1 MGFAILTVMRLFAT
15 LLLIALLALQYRL
28 WLSDDGVR
36 EVRRLQTAVVVQER
50 ENDELVARN
59 AQLAAEVENLKKGL
73 DAVEERA
80 RSDLGMVGANET
92 FYQVVIPAPEPGSDV
107 AEDPTA
113 GRAAATAESKQHD
126 APSRSSQH
134 AAAR

>member
-1 MGFAILTVMRLFAT
+1 MRVFAAI
-15 LLLIALLALQYRL
+15 LLIALLALQYRL

-36 EVRRLQTAVVVQER
+36 EVRRLQTAVVAQER
-50 ENDELVARN
+50 DNAGLTARN
-59 AQLAAEVENLKKGL
+59 GELAAEVENLKKGL

-92 FYQVVIPAPEPGSDV
+92 FYQVVIPAPESGADV
-107 AEDPTA
+107 AENAATGDQEAPAASEPRDPT
-113 GRAAATAESKQHD
+113 SQ
-126 APSRSSQH
+126 SSPH

>member
-1 MGFAILTVMRLFAT
+1 MRLFAT

-36 EVRRLQTAVVVQER
+36 EVRRLQTEVVLQER

-59 AQLAAEVENLKKGL
+59 AQLAAEVENLKQGL

-80 RSDLGMVGANET
+80 RSDLGMVGGNET
-92 FYQVVIPAPEPGSDV
+92 FYQVVIPGPEPSSSGADDPPAGS
-107 AEDPTA
+107 
-113 GRAAATAESKQHD
+113 AAATAESMQHD
-126 APSRSSQH
+126 PPSRSSQQ

>member
-1 MGFAILTVMRLFAT
+1 MRLFTAI
-15 LLLIALLALQYRL
+15 LLIALLALQYRL
-28 WLSDDGVR
+28 WLSDDGMR
-36 EVRRLQTAVVVQER
+36 EVRRLQNAVVAQER
-50 ENDELVARN
+50 ENGELTARN

-92 FYQVVIPAPEPGSDV
+92 FYQVVVPPPASAAEV
-107 AEDPTA
+107 AANEADANAGAAVESRPRDPL
-113 GRAAATAESKQHD
+113 
-126 APSRSSQH
+126 SRSSQH

>member
-1 MGFAILTVMRLFAT
+1 MRLFTAI
-15 LLLIALLALQYRL
+15 LLIALLALQYRL
-28 WLSDDGVR
+28 WLSDDGMR
-36 EVRRLQTAVVVQER
+36 EVRRLQNAVVAQER
-50 ENDELVARN
+50 ENGELTARN

-92 FYQVVIPAPEPGSDV
+92 FYQVVVPPPASAEEV
-107 AEDPTA
+107 AENEADASAGAAVESRPRDPL
-113 GRAAATAESKQHD
+113 
-126 APSRSSQH
+126 SRSSQH

>member
-1 MGFAILTVMRLFAT
+1 M
-15 LLLIALLALQYRL
+15 LLLALLALQYRL
-28 WLSDDGVR
+28 WISDDGVR
-36 EVRRLQTAVVVQER
+36 EVRRLQTAVVAQER
-50 ENDELVARN
+50 ENAGLTARN

-92 FYQVVIPAPEPGSDV
+92 FFQVVIPAPAKPEV
-107 AEDPTA
+107 TA
-113 GRAAATAESKQHD
+113 GRTQPDAQQDD
-126 APSRSSQH
+126 APPADPASEPASRNSQQ

>member
-1 MGFAILTVMRLFAT
+1 MRLFAT

-28 WLSDDGVR
+28 WLSDDGLR
-36 EVRRLQTAVVVQER
+36 EVRRLQTAVVAQER
-50 ENDELVARN
+50 ENEELVARN

-92 FYQVVIPAPEPGSDV
+92 FYQVVIPAPEPGS
-107 AEDPTA
+107 
-113 GRAAATAESKQHD
+113 GAATADVTED
-126 APSRSSQH
+126 ADATAGSGARDSGSRSSQH